1 MRLRPYQLDCV
12 QAIDEALW
20 KNHSTLVEMA
30 TGCGKT
36 VVFAHVASVFPGRIL
51 VIAHRWELIK
61 QAADKIHKMTGLPVA
76 IEMGMQSAHNELY
89 GTKITVGSI
98 QTLCKEKRHKR
109 YHPDHFSLII
119 VDEGHHATSKTYRRL
134 MNYFHSAKRLFVTAT
149 PKRSDQIALATVCES
164 VAFQYGIEP
173 AINDGWLVP
182 VKQVVVKVDGLDFS
196 KARTVAQDFNAGD
209 LERIL
214 SEEKQLHSM
223 VASAHEIIGT
233 KQALWFCVSVAH
245 AVAVGEVLNR
255 YAPGKVGFVSGKT
268 PDDERENIV
277 KRYQSGELQHLT
289 NCAIFLEGFDAPA
302 TSVIVMGRPTKSMA
316 LYMQVLGR
324 GTRPLEGTVDQDDLQ
339 TPEGRRQAIAMS
351 SKPDMTV
358 IDYAGNAGRHKII
371 QATDVLGGK
380 FPEEIREYAKE
391 TLQREG
397 VAADI
402 EEALDRAREE
412 MALQYEESERRKHIL
427 AKASYKTQEISPF
440 VNQYNA
446 RRSESKQPQEPC
458 TKKQAGLICYLSR
471 KNGGPEWSFDDAI
484 NLTKKQAQGV
494 IGKLQRGQAG

>member
-1 MRLRPYQLDCV
+1 MKLRGYQLDCV
-12 QAIDEALW
+12 QAIDEKLW
-20 KNHSTLVEMA
+20 HNHSTLAEMA

-36 VVFAHVASVFPGRIL
+36 VVFAHVASVFPGRVL

-119 VDEGHHATSKTYRRL
+119 IDEGHHATSKTYRRL
-134 MNYFHSAKRLFVTAT
+134 MNYFKSAKRLFVTAT
-149 PKRSDQIALATVCES
+149 PKRADQVALETVCES

-173 AINDGWLVP
+173 AIDDGWLVP
-182 VKQVVVKVDGLDFS
+182 VKQVVVKVEGLDFS
-196 KARTVAQDFNAGD
+196 KVRTVAQDFNAGD
-209 LERIL
+209 LDRIL
-214 SEEKQLHSM
+214 NEEKPLHSM
-223 VASAHEIIGT
+223 VSSAHEIIGG

-245 AVAVGEVLNR
+245 ANAIGEVLNR

-268 PDDERENIV
+268 PEDERDNIV

-302 TSVIVMGRPTKSMA
+302 TSVVVMGRPTKSLS

-324 GTRPLEGTVDQDDLQ
+324 GTRPLEGTVDRQDLVSAD
-339 TPEGRRQAIAMS
+339 GRRQAIAMS
-351 SKPDMTV
+351 AKPDMTV

-380 FPEEIREYAKE
+380 HPEEVREYAKE

-397 VAADI
+397 IAADI
-402 EEALDRAREE
+402 EDALERAEE
-412 MALQYEESERRKHIL
+412 ELALQFEESDRRKHIK
-427 AKASYKTQEISPF
+427 AKASYQTQEISPF
-440 VNQYNA
+440 VRQYNA
-446 RRSESKQPQEPC
+446 QRGQSAVAPGEPC
-458 TKKQAGLICYLSR
+458 TKKQAGLICHLSR
-471 KNGGPEWSFDDAI
+471 EHGGDWTFDKAI
-484 NLTKKQAQGV
+484 GLSRKQAQGV
-494 IGKLQRGQAG
+494 IAKLLGNK